1 MTCKKKLRKRRAR
14 MKTLRN
20 QPWMDGDRDLGEWLY
35 ISTQYNIGT
44 KRDRKTKKEWKRN
57 E

>member
-20 QPWMDGDRDLGEWLY
+20 KPWMDGDRDLGEWLY